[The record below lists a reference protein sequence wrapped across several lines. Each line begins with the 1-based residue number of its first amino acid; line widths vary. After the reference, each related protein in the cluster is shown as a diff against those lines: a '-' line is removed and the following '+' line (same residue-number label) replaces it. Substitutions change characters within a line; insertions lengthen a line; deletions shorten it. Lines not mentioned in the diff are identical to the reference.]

1 MDTLTVPPMTQQRS
15 RLMGRVLMAVAAIK
29 LAWLLRGLSS
39 RSLLAS
45 AFWSVLVLPV
55 AGLLLWTGYTLS
67 VMDWDAPADF
77 PPAEAPTD

>member
-1 MDTLTVPPMTQQRS
+1 MPPMTQQRS
-15 RLMGRVLMAVAAIK
+15 RVMGRALMAIAAIK
-29 LAWLLRGLSS
+29 LAWLLRGLSR

-45 AFWSVLVLPV
+45 ACWIVLVLPL

-77 PPAEAPTD
+77 PPPDAPAD